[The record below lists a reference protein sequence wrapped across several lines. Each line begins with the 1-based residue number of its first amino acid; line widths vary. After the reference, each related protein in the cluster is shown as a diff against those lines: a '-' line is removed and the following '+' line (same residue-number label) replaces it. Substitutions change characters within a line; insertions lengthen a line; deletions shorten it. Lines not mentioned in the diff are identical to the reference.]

1 MSLLRVLAVAVS
13 FSLLIGLTACS
24 GAEREDRMALIR
36 QSFSEAA
43 AVSFAAELRAD
54 YGDRV
59 MDFGIDFTGVPDD
72 GVITVT
78 SPEII
83 AGAQV
88 KLGDG
93 GTSLSYSGAEVYTG
107 EILPDGL
114 SPVDAVPVMVSAWGG
129 GLVTETVK
137 ERWGDTDCL
146 AVIYRVDDDVNL
158 RTWFDGEGLPLHAE
172 FTFDGYTV
180 ITADFYDMKVE

>member
-1 MSLLRVLAVAVS
+1 MRVLSVAVS
-13 FSLLIGLTACS
+13 FSLLICLTACS
-24 GAEREDRMALIR
+24 GVSGEDRMAGIR
-36 QSFSEAA
+36 QSFSDAA
-43 AVSFAAELRAD
+43 AVSFAADVRAD

-59 MDFGIDFTGVPDD
+59 MDFGLDFTGLPDD

-78 SPEII
+78 SPALI

-93 GTSLSYSGAEVYTG
+93 GTALSYSGAEVYTG

-114 SPVDAVPVMVSAWGG
+114 SPVDAVPVMVSAWRE
-129 GLVTETVK
+129 GLITETAK

-146 AVIYRVDDDVNL
+146 AVIFRVDDDVDL
-158 RTWFDGEGLPLHAE
+158 RTWFDVEGLPLHAE
-172 FTFDGYTV
+172 FTFDGCTV